1 MKSKLHIR
9 RNDIVIAIAG
19 SSAAGQKTGK
29 VLQVWPSKGKAI
41 VEGIN
46 HVTKCMRK
54 SQDYPHGS
62 IIKIEAPL
70 NISNLALYC
79 PRCKKGVKVTRVRDE
94 KGVVVRKCKL
104 CGHKFES

>member
-1 MKSKLHIR
+1 MKPKLHIR
-9 RNDIVIAIAG
+9 RNDIVVVIAG
-19 SSAAGQKTGK
+19 SAAAGNKTGK
-29 VLQVWPSKGKAI
+29 VLQVWPAKGRAI

-46 HVTKCMRK
+46 FVTKCIRK

-70 NISNLALYC
+70 NISNLSLHC
-79 PRCKKGVKVTRVRDE
+79 PHCKKGVKVTRSRDE
-94 KGVVVRKCKL
+94 NGVGVRKCKL